1 MGGSFGVA
9 IFGAIF
15 SNVLAGNLARH
26 LRGAPLP
33 AGFTTR
39 GITPALLARLPAAI
53 HHAIAAAYADAIHTV
68 FLIAVPIGA
77 VAFAATLFIPR
88 IELRTWPTVCLD
100 PTYRAERVPAALCT
114 ALRPISMSRASA
126 LVARSPPRRSRSS
139 RWVCSSASRSAV

>member
-1 MGGSFGVA
+1 MA

-33 AGFTTR
+33 AGFTSR

-88 IELRTWPTVCLD
+88 IELRTWPTVSD
-100 PTYRAERVPAALCT
+100 SVPHSPATPAEDG
-114 ALRPISMSRASA
+114 LRRRRDRRGASA
-126 LVARSPPRRSRSS
+126 T
-139 RWVCSSASRSAV
+139 